1 MLSPSLLAILCLMQP
16 RIPLAFFVARAWC
29 PPCVQQEP
37 QVLFCQAAFV
47 VPSRVHRAVAPQV
60 PDFVLFLLNFMRFLS
75 ACFSSPSNT
84 LWVATQHSGVSATP
98 PVLCHLQN
106 LLSIHS
112 APLSRLLMRMLNRAK
127 PRYQ

>member
-84 LWVATQHSGVSATP
+84 LWVATQHSGVSATLP
-98 PVLCHLQN
+98 SFVSSAKLVEHTLCPIIQVAN
-106 LLSIHS
+106 E
-112 APLSRLLMRMLNRAK
+112 NVK
-127 PRYQ
+127 QG